1 MGFKFLELKM
11 PTDFTPEELKQK
23 IAKKLHIK
31 KFSYTIDKQSLD
43 ARNKRHIHWK
53 IRLGV
58 SSPALK
64 GSGPEPQKKLSIP
77 YKKRGKSVIVV
88 GSGPAGFF
96 AGYILL
102 LAGFR
107 VTLLE
112 QGPEVNIRF
121 KDIVTFERDGIL
133 NERSN
138 YAFGEGGAGT
148 FSDGKLTSRT
158 KSISTERRFIFDT
171 YIDAGAPPEIA
182 YMAHPHLGS
191 DNLRKMIKKMRKKF
205 FERGGNILFDT
216 RVEDVF
222 IDNDEKKF
230 RAVETNKGRIEADFF
245 VFAIGHSSYKT
256 YRMLIKKGVPFKV
269 KPFAIG
275 CRVEHRQELINRAQW
290 GQTSLP
296 GIKAAEYR
304 LTFKP
309 GTKELLPVY
318 SFCMCPGGKVVPAA
332 TYKNTNIVNGM
343 SNYRRD
349 SAFANA
355 GAAAAI
361 HLNRLLNKEVD
372 PLEALEWLEA
382 LEKKFFDFSNS
393 YAAPACRISD
403 FLAGKISDSLNTS
416 SYPLGL
422 VPADFNEL
430 LPEIIVNSL
439 RIGLKDFCRKIK
451 GFEEGIMLGLE
462 SKTSSPLRV
471 VREKNGKS
479 AAFDNLY
486 ISGEGSGYAGGIV
499 SSAADGIKTALDIIA
514 SGGQGGRFLK
524 KLPPLDP
531 PAKTFD

>member
-1 MGFKFLELKM
+1 MGFKLLEVKM

-31 KFSYTIDKQSLD
+31 KFSYTIDKQSFD
-43 ARNKRHIHWK
+43 ARNKRYIHWK
-53 IRLGV
+53 IRVGV
-58 SSPALK
+58 SSSALK
-64 GSGPEPQKKLSIP
+64 GSEPGPQKKLSIP
-77 YKKRGKSVIVV
+77 YKKRGNRVMVV

-102 LAGFR
+102 LAGFE

-158 KSISTERRFIFDT
+158 KSISTERQFIFET

-191 DNLRKMIKKMRKKF
+191 DNLRKMIKKMREKF
-205 FERGGNILFDT
+205 VDRGGNILFDT
-216 RVEDVF
+216 RVEDIF
-222 IDNDEKKF
+222 LDKDRMKIS
-230 RAVETNKGRIEADFF
+230 AVETNKGRREADFF
-245 VFAIGHSSYKT
+245 VFAIGHSSYET

-275 CRVEHRQELINRAQW
+275 CRVEHRQEQINRAQW
-290 GQTSLP
+290 GQASLA

-309 GTKELLPVY
+309 KTKNLLPVY

-332 TYKNTNIVNGM
+332 TYKKTNIVNGM

-349 SAFANA
+349 SSFANA
-355 GAAAAI
+355 GAAAGI

-372 PLEALEWLEA
+372 PLEALEWLES
-382 LEKKFFDFSNS
+382 LEMKFFDFSNS
-393 YAAPACRISD
+393 YAAPACKISD
-403 FLAGKISDSLNTS
+403 FLEGKISDSLKTS

-439 RIGLKDFCRKIK
+439 RIGLKDFCRKLK

-479 AAFDNLY
+479 AAFENLY

-499 SSAADGIKTALDIIA
+499 SSAADGIKAALDIIA
-514 SGGQGGRFLK
+514 SGGQGGSVSFNI
-524 KLPPLDP
+524 
-531 PAKTFD
+531 

>member
-1 MGFKFLELKM
+1 METGMGFKFLELKM

-23 IAKKLHIK
+23 IAKKIHSKI
-31 KFSYTIDKQSLD
+31 FSYTIDKQSLD

-53 IRLGV
+53 IRVGV
-58 SSPALK
+58 SSPGLK
-64 GSGPEPQKKLSIP
+64 GPGPEPQKKLSIP
-77 YKKRGKSVIVV
+77 YKKRGKRAIVV

-102 LAGFR
+102 QAGFE

-121 KDIVTFERDGIL
+121 KDIVTFERTGIL

-158 KSISTERRFIFDT
+158 KSISTERQYIFDT

-191 DNLRKMIKKMRKKF
+191 DNLRKIIKKMREKF
-205 FERGGNILFDT
+205 SGGGGNILFDT
-216 RVEDVF
+216 KMEE
-222 IDNDEKKF
+222 ISLDNEGAQIH
-230 RAVETNKGRIEADFF
+230 AVETNKGRMEADFF
-245 VFAIGHSSYKT
+245 IFAIGHSSYET

-269 KPFAIG
+269 KSFAVG
-275 CRVEHRQELINRAQW
+275 CRLEHRQELINRAQW
-290 GQTSLP
+290 GQASLP

-309 GTKELLPVY
+309 KAKELLPVY
-318 SFCMCPGGKVVPAA
+318 SFCMCPGGKVVPS
-332 TYKNTNIVNGM
+332 TPYKNTNIVNGM

-349 SAFANA
+349 SSFANA

-393 YAAPACRISD
+393 YAAPACKISD
-403 FLAGKISDSLNTS
+403 FLEGKISDSLNTS

-422 VPADFNEL
+422 VPADFNVL

-439 RIGLKDFCRKIK
+439 RLGIKDFCRKIK

-462 SKTSSPLRV
+462 SKTSSPLRAA
-471 VREKNGKS
+471 REKNGKS
-479 AAFDNLY
+479 TVVENLY
-486 ISGEGSGYAGGIV
+486 IVGEGSGYAGGIV
-499 SSAADGIKTALDIIA
+499 SSAADGIKAAMDII
-514 SGGQGGRFLK
+514 SSK
-524 KLPPLDP
+524 
-531 PAKTFD
+531 